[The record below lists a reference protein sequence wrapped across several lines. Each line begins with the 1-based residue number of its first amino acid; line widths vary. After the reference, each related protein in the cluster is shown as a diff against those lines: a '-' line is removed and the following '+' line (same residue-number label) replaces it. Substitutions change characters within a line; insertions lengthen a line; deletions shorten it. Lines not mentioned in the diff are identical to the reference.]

1 MKSWIWTGKPYPDK
15 IKELLETVKVLG
27 EANGAKSAF
36 DKSEDGDGQCLTS
49 MPGLD
54 GLLGSEYSRVDQG

>member
-1 MKSWIWTGKPYPDK
+1 MLRYDEVVDMRTGKPYPDK

-36 DKSEDGDGQCLTS
+36 E
-49 MPGLD
+49 
-54 GLLGSEYSRVDQG
+54 